1 MPEEVALYEAVGGM
15 AFFESLVDRFYERVA
30 SDSELLRVYPHPD
43 DLAPARRRLTL
54 FLAQY
59 WGGPDTYTTERG
71 HPRLRMRHFSFAI
84 GGAERDRWLEHMR
97 AAVAE
102 LDPPPEVAR
111 ALLEYFDMGAE
122 AVRNR
127 D

>member
-1 MPEEVALYEAVGGM
+1 
-15 AFFESLVDRFYERVA
+15 
-30 SDSELLRVYPHPD
+30 
-43 DLAPARRRLTL
+43 
-54 FLAQY
+54 
-59 WGGPDTYTTERG
+59 
-71 HPRLRMRHFSFAI
+71 
-84 GGAERDRWLEHMR
+84 MR

-102 LDPPPEVAR
+102 LDPSPEVAD

>member
-1 MPEEVALYEAVGGM
+1 MPDEVALHGAVGGM

-71 HPRLRMRHFSFAI
+71 HPRLRIRHLSFAI
-84 GGAERDRWLEHMR
+84 GGAEGDRWLEHMR